1 MVIVVEHE
9 AAVDGM
15 GNEAARS
22 LASELVVAV
31 LAVRDSA
38 GQQICSDQV
47 DASRSSEIFAQ
58 RSVRSKS

>member
-1 MVIVVEHE
+1 MGW
-9 AAVDGM
+9 GM
-15 GNEAARS
+15 RLPGI

-47 DASRSSEIFAQ
+47 DASRSSEIFAWNDP
-58 RSVRSKS
+58 